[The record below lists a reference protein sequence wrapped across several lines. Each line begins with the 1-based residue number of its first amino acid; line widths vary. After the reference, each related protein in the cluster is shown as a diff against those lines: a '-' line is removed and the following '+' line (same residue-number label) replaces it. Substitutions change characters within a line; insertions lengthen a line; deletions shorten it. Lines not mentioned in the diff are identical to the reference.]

1 MNTQKTK
8 LIDENTLANQVCHS
22 LDTQSQQPS
31 SFDNTLALLAQ
42 QAKQAR
48 QQAITQK
55 NSQKYGLW
63 LGGSLAMAACV
74 AMITLTPL
82 KPSNTIIAPP
92 IHYTASQDSTV
103 PSVDPQLLEDM
114 DMLMV
119 LGEDS

>member
-48 QQAITQK
+48 QQAITKK

-82 KPSNTIIAPP
+82 KPSNTIAPP

>member
-55 NSQKYGLW
+55 NSQKHWLW
-63 LGGSLAMAACV
+63 FGGSLAMAACV

-82 KPSNTIIAPP
+82 KPSNTIAPP
-92 IHYTASQDSTV
+92 IHYTANQDSTV